1 MIARG
6 KQPRA
11 FLLGARRMSVGG
23 LFRRIRSTRMRV
35 PGAWVSERSGAAR
48 RSLRVTRIAGE
59 KCGAQACSELT
70 RAVCLGNIVGCRF
83 LASLFD
89 NRD

>member
-23 LFRRIRSTRMRV
+23 LFRRTRSTRMRV

-48 RSLRVTRIAGE
+48 LLFAGDANGGGEMRRS
-59 KCGAQACSELT
+59 
-70 RAVCLGNIVGCRF
+70 
-83 LASLFD
+83 SLQ
-89 NRD
+89 